1 MKLSVFITTLNNEDT
16 LARCL
21 ASVRWADEIVVLD
34 SFSNDTTLAIAQSF
48 GARIF
53 QEPFKGYGA
62 QKRSALQKTTH
73 QWVLLLDAD
82 EALTPLAA
90 AVIRAQLLDPKA
102 KGYALP
108 RVEQMF
114 WTFAGAGTRHNFFLR
129 LFDKTHGE
137 IDDTPIHAA
146 PKVNGR
152 VEKISAPFVHFGE
165 PTIAKK
171 IDKLNAYSS
180 GLASARR
187 ARPWRMLL
195 RPPLS
200 FFRQYVFKRQ
210 FLNGWAGF
218 IHSISM
224 AFYDF
229 LKEAKAFERTRTATP
244 APRLEGDA

>member
-1 MKLSVFITTLNNEDT
+1 MKLSVFITTLNNEST

-21 ASVRWADEIVVLD
+21 GSVHWADEIVLLD
-34 SFSNDTTLAIAQSF
+34 SFSTDGTLKIAQTF

-53 QEPFKGYGA
+53 QESFKGYGA
-62 QKRSALQKTTH
+62 QKRSALEKTTH

-82 EALTPLAA
+82 EALTPLATSA
-90 AVIRAQLLDPKA
+90 IRARLANPQA
-102 KGYALP
+102 NGYALP

-114 WTFAGAGTRHNFFLR
+114 WTFAASGTRHNFFLR

-137 IDDTPIHAA
+137 IDDLPIHAA
-146 PKVNGR
+146 PKVRGR
-152 VEKISAPFVHFGE
+152 VEKLNAPFVHFGE
-165 PTIAKK
+165 PSIARK
-171 IDKLNAYSS
+171 IEKLNAYSS

-200 FFRQYVFKRQ
+200 FFRHYVFKRQ
-210 FLNGWAGF
+210 FLNGWAGL
-218 IHSISM
+218 IHSCSM

-229 LKEAKAFERTRTATP
+229 LKEAKAYERTRDPTP